1 MKESSSEVSKWRQE
15 VEKLKSQVGKLAREV
30 AREGKDG
37 VIKQDLGGS
46 SWQYIERGS
55 MRRYAPSELMLLE
68 LVEIKRDMDRE
79 MNGMYEVIQAIEES
93 QTDESFID
101 EFFET

>member
-1 MKESSSEVSKWRQE
+1 MKESSTEVTKWRQE

-37 VIKQDLGGS
+37 VIKQERDGA

-55 MRRYAPSELMLLE
+55 MRRYEPAELLLME
-68 LVEIKRDMDRE
+68 QVEVKRDMDRE
-79 MNGMYEVIQAIEES
+79 MSGMYEVIKTIEES
-93 QTDESFID
+93 QTDESFI
-101 EFFET
+101 